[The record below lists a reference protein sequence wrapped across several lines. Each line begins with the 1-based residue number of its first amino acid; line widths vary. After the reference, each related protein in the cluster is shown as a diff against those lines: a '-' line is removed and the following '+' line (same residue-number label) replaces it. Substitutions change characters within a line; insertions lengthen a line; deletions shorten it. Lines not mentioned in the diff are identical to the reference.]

1 MAQIKIK
8 NLLLRTQI
16 GFNDHEIG
24 KKQDL
29 LLNIIIDYDLEG
41 EEVSDEPNQALNYR
55 TICKEVIRL
64 VENGH
69 FNLLERVAEKVAS
82 YIISIDRVKSV
93 SLEVDKPHAL
103 RFAESVS
110 FSLTKTK

>member
-29 LLNIIIDYDLEG
+29 LLNITIDYDLAG

-69 FNLLERVAEKVAS
+69 FNLLEKVAEKVAA
-82 YIISIDRVKSV
+82 YIVSIDRVKGV